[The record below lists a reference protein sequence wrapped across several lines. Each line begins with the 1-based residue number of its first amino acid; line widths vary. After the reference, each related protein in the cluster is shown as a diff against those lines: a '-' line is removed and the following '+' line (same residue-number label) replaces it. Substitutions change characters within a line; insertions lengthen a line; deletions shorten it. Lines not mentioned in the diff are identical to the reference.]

1 MPGLHWAV
9 PSVPLDELVE
19 TVRGAS
25 HDVHIV
31 SGMRTQAAAV
41 TPGKHTYPAIY
52 TPRPDLRT
60 TVSGSRVQ
68 GTVTVKR

>member
-1 MPGLHWAV
+1 
-9 PSVPLDELVE
+9 
-19 TVRGAS
+19 
-25 HDVHIV
+25 
-31 SGMRTQAAAV
+31 MRTQAAAV